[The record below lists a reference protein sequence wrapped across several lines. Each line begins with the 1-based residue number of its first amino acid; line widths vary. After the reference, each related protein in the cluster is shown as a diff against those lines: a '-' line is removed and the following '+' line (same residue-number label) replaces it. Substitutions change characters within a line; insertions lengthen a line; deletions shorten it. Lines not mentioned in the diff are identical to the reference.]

1 MIKSLMRIAILG
13 SVALPVPPPFQ
24 GGTEWIAYYQAVGLS
39 NKGHDVILFA
49 AKGSAQN
56 FRDSAVRNATPRDAG
71 GKGKVIEVG
80 GGDVIAGSAKA
91 QKFDPQYTEASRKLR
106 LEMVYLSQVSQK
118 LIENKDSYDIIL
130 NNMRGE
136 GVFLPIAKFLNKPF
150 VTVMHLNLF
159 PELAQLFLEFNTNI
173 ITISNA
179 QRKDFPNLNYLA
191 TVYNCVDLDKYSF
204 NPTPKGLSESPQDYL
219 LMVGT
224 IGRHKNQ
231 GEAIAVAKELGLKL
245 VLAGKIRDQDYF
257 EELKKDIDGEQI
269 KWVGEIGFE
278 EKVKLYQNAKAFIF
292 PILWEE
298 PFGLVMIEAMSCG
311 TPVVA
316 FNRGAVSEV
325 VKSGLTGYVV
335 DNHSQM
341 VEAVRKIDSISRA
354 DCRKHV
360 EENFTVGKMVD
371 EYESALEML
380 VDKL

>member
-1 MIKSLMRIAILG
+1 MRIAILG
-13 SVALPVPPPFQ
+13 SVALPVPPPAQ

-49 AKGSAQN
+49 ARGSAQN
-56 FRDSAVRNATPRDAG
+56 LQNTKV
-71 GKGKVIEVG
+71 KVIEVG
-80 GGDVIAGSAKA
+80 GGDVIAGSAKVA
-91 QKFDPQYTEASRKLR
+91 KFDPQYTEASRKLR
-106 LEMVYLSQVSQK
+106 LEMVYLSQVSQR

-136 GVFLPIAKFLNKPF
+136 AVFLPLAKLLDKPF
-150 VTVMHLNLF
+150 VNVMHLNLF
-159 PELAQLFLEFNTNI
+159 PELAELFEIFNTHI

-179 QRKDFPNLNYLA
+179 QRKEFPNLNYLA
-191 TVYNCVDLDKYSF
+191 TVYNGVEVEKFPF
-204 NPTPKGLSESPQDYL
+204 NSTSQGYL
-219 LMVGT
+219 LMIGS

-257 EELKKDIDGEQI
+257 NELKKDIDGEQI

-278 EKVKLYQNAKAFIF
+278 EKLKLYQNAKAFIF
-292 PILWEE
+292 PINWNE

-316 FNRGAVSEV
+316 FNRGAVNEV
-325 VKSGLTGYVV
+325 VQNNLTGYIV

-341 VEAVRKIDSISRA
+341 VEAVRKIDSIDREA
-354 DCRKHV
+354 CRKHTG
-360 EENFTVGKMVD
+360 ENFTVGKMID
-371 EYESALEML
+371 HYETALKML
-380 VDKL
+380 L